1 MIGTRCQSNLR
12 RLWSSHRTATPLRG
26 ITPRDQSTQP
36 DSEPN
41 WHPESLAGNLFAPRY
56 RFWRQRFITPK
67 ADC

>member
-36 DSEPN
+36 DSEPK
-41 WHPESLAGNLFAPRY
+41 NLP
-56 RFWRQRFITPK
+56 
-67 ADC
+67 